1 MLLGH
6 FIHYILNCYTEVL
19 ILGLCIQFVF
29 WTLYIFTNIDCCSVS
44 LAHLKET
51 DAVLKI

>member
-6 FIHYILNCYTEVL
+6 FIHYILNRYTEVL
-19 ILGLCIQFVF
+19 ILGLSIQFVF
-29 WTLYIFTNIDCCSVS
+29 WTLYIFTNIGCSVS
-44 LAHLKET
+44 LAHLKEN